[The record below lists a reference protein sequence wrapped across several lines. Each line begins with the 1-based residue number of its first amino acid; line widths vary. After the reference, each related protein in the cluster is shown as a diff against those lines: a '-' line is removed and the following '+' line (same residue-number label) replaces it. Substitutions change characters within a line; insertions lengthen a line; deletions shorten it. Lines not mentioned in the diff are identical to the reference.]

1 MEETKR
7 TDKTILVKG
16 LKYLGICALLMFIG
30 PSFLY
35 FIMSNDDKSFYIPF
49 LIFGILICLGAIGLF
64 FLGIKTIIDSMFK
77 K

>member
-7 TDKTILVKG
+7 TDKTVLVKG

-35 FIMSNDDKSFYIPF
+35 FIMSNSDKSFYIPL
-49 LIFGILICLGAIGLF
+49 LIIGILICVTAIFML
-64 FLGIKTIIDSMFK
+64 FLGIKTILDSMFK